1 MLEYTLDE
9 VGASETEVLDT
20 GAGEL
25 AGDDVAELAWLV
37 EGGTYMLEVEL
48 LMLLLGAIEEETG
61 VDDSTTGNVV
71 DGIAGVET
79 TCDCDETGL
88 EVSTISVTVVLVGR
102 LIDELGAADDTNLLL
117 LTGAGVDETTGAEV
131 LGAMLLDSTDETG
144 LDVEDVSGAGSDV
157 VGVSG

>member
-1 MLEYTLDE
+1 M
-9 VGASETEVLDT
+9 
-20 GAGEL
+20 
-25 AGDDVAELAWLV
+25 
-37 EGGTYMLEVEL
+37 
-48 LMLLLGAIEEETG
+48 
-61 VDDSTTGNVV
+61 
-71 DGIAGVET
+71 
-79 TCDCDETGL
+79 
-88 EVSTISVTVVLVGR
+88 LVGR